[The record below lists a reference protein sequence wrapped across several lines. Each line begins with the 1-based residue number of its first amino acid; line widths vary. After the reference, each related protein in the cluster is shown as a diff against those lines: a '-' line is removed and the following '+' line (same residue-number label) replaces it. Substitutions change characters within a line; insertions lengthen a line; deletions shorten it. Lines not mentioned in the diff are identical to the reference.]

1 MPLIN
6 TRGAASI
13 KGFGFAGFSPTVP
26 GMPTSVSASATSSSS
41 ISVSFTAPACNGG
54 LSIDYYQAVCTATG
68 THSATGSSPISV
80 TGLCSSTSYT
90 FKVRAHNS
98 LGYGSYSSSTGTAT
112 TSAVV
117 GSQSYTSCGN
127 YSWVVPSGVTK
138 VSMFAVSG
146 GGGGSNSY
154 IACCCGRFLCVAGNA
169 GWGGGLAYKNNYSV
183 TPGTTFTTHVNYG
196 QISWISTSSCNC
208 YNNVILSAIQYYG
221 SIGCGKFNGGQGGT
235 GGVSTQ
241 GSGGGGAAGYSG
253 RGGCG
258 APNCGHNINGGGGAG
273 GGGGGGS
280 RGSSYHG
287 GPGGGGIGI
296 YGPGSNGSGGSGTNS
311 PGGGGSGGSSGSASS
326 TAVGAAGGAYGGG
339 GGSGG
344 GSGYNAG
351 GNGAG
356 GAIRIIWPGCSRT
369 YPSTCTGSP

>member
-98 LGYGSYSSSTGTAT
+98 LGYGSYSSSTGTTT

-117 GSQSYTSCGN
+117 GSQSYTSCGS

-138 VSMFAVSG
+138 VSMFTINGGNSG
-146 GGGGSNSY
+146 CPGY
-154 IACCCGRFLCVAGNA
+154 IVCCCGRMYSISGNA
-169 GWGGGLAYKNNYSV
+169 GWGGGLAYTNNHSV
-183 TPGTTFTTHVNYG
+183 TPGTTLYAHVNYAAAT
-196 QISWISTSSCNC
+196 WVATTSC
-208 YNNVILSAIQYYG
+208 YCLRNEIVASNQYHG
-221 SIGCGKFNGGQGGT
+221 CTGCGKFNGGGG
-235 GGVSTQ
+235 GYSSISSQ

-253 RGGCG
+253 G
-258 APNCGHNINGGGGAG
+258 GGGGALTCGHPINGISGTG

-296 YGPGSNGSGGSGTNS
+296 YGQGSNGSGGSGTNS

-356 GAIRIIWPGCSRT
+356 GAIRIIWPGCSRQF
-369 YPSTCTGSP
+369 PSTCTGSP